1 MQGSYVSPWKP
12 KIRNWLCVCQSLEFF
27 ALKLLVDIVGYIK
40 YRCSINWLC
49 KHLASV
55 YNNFAMKSSTYM
67 TRALAPLM
75 YRSLCA

>member
-1 MQGSYVSPWKP
+1 MSVPGNLKLETGYV
-12 KIRNWLCVCQSLEFF
+12 CVKVWSFF